1 VPKLQEIMTA
11 KVFTA
16 DSGSVIA
23 DVAAEMV
30 KGRFGSAVVME
41 GSWIAGI
48 FTERDALRAAAAGA
62 DPSTARIS
70 EWMTSDPVTVTPE
83 MDSEEAGEI
92 MVTHGFRHLPVVDG
106 KEVIGIV
113 SLRDL
118 LSSRLR
124 PPT

>member
-1 VPKLQEIMTA
+1 MPKLQEIMTS

-41 GSWIAGI
+41 GSWITGI

-70 EWMTSDPVTVTPE
+70 EWMTTDPVTVTPD
-83 MDSEEAGEI
+83 MDSEEAGEL

-106 KEVIGIV
+106 KEVVGIV

-118 LSSRLR
+118 LSSRLKPR
-124 PPT
+124 